1 MARILAIT
9 HPGGGTSGVFAHAAA
24 QSGHALE
31 EWSIAGGGSPPAPLD
46 RYDGLV
52 VLGGGQNVVERDR
65 LTYLDAELGVIADWH
80 AGGRPLLGVCLGAQ
94 LLAQATGGSVVR
106 VARAEI
112 GWFDVERLP
121 AGDDDALLGFG
132 ERLIRS
138 YQWHS
143 YAVEPPPGAVGL
155 ARSDACLQAFRLGH
169 SWGVQFHPEVT
180 AGIVSEWIDDWRAD
194 PDAVAQD
201 FDPAR
206 ARAEAAIELPSWAD
220 YGRTLFTRFCGLLR

>member
-1 MARILAIT
+1 MARVLVVT
-9 HPGGGTSGVFAHAAA
+9 HPDGGTSGVFAQAAA
-24 QSGHALE
+24 AGGHVLE
-31 EWSIAGGGSPPAPLD
+31 EWSVAGGGSASAPVD
-46 RYDGLV
+46 DYDALV
-52 VLGGGQNVVERDR
+52 ILGGGQNVAERDR
-65 LTYLDAELGVIADWH
+65 LTYLDDELRLIADWH

-94 LLAQATGGSVVR
+94 LLSQATGGSVVR
-106 VARAEI
+106 VARPEI

-121 AGDDDALLGFG
+121 AGDDDPLLGFG
-132 ERLIRS
+132 GRRIRS

-143 YAVEPPPGAVGL
+143 YAVEPPASAVEL
-155 ARSDACLQAFRLGH
+155 ARSDACLQAFRVGR

-180 AGIVSEWIDDWRAD
+180 PGIVSAWTDDWRAD

-206 ARAEAAIELPSWAD
+206 AHAQAAVELPSWAD